1 MALELAFESVGD
13 GPPLLIL
20 HGLFGSGGNWRS
32 VARALSTSHRVISV
46 DLRNHGGSPWVET
59 MSYLQMADD
68 VRALIE
74 WEQLHL
80 PAVMGHS
87 MGGKTAMAL
96 ALLYPELLSRLIVV
110 DIAPV
115 CYADRLSMT
124 TEAMRAVDTVAAA
137 SRDEVQQRLGELL
150 PDASAVPFL
159 MQNLVARNDRFDWR
173 VNLASISAEART
185 LSGFPTE
192 LRGLRFAKPMHVIA
206 GQQSDY
212 VADRHGAEFQ
222 PMFPEVQVEVIEQAG
237 HWVHADQRGRFL
249 DAVTRALRT
258 RPGSPLYGAAAAA

>member
-124 TEAMRAVDTVAAA
+124 AEAMRAVDTVAAA
-137 SRDEVQQRLGELL
+137 SRDEPPSVLPPRWRDRPAYGRAGWNELRHWL
-150 PDASAVPFL
+150 
-159 MQNLVARNDRFDWR
+159 
-173 VNLASISAEART
+173 RT
-185 LSGFPTE
+185 LAAGDVERPVSDAGRRRPE
-192 LRGLRFAKPMHVIA
+192 RLRR
-206 GQQSDY
+206 
-212 VADRHGAEFQ
+212 
-222 PMFPEVQVEVIEQAG
+222 
-237 HWVHADQRGRFL
+237 
-249 DAVTRALRT
+249 
-258 RPGSPLYGAAAAA
+258 

>member
-32 VARALSTSHRVISV
+32 VARALSPSHRVISV

-74 WEQLHL
+74 WERLHL
-80 PAVMGHS
+80 PVVMGHS

-96 ALLYPELLSRLIVV
+96 ALMYPELVSRLIVV

-124 TEAMRAVDTVAAA
+124 TEAMRAIDTVAAA

-185 LSGFPTE
+185 LSDFPAQ